1 MKNFAE
7 QTAYPK
13 LFKHTYWG
21 AFEQECDP
29 QIIANRN
36 AMVKKYEITRAAKIH
51 GLVFSILDHPELY
64 AAGRGLTAHVIFF
77 ISIYQKDDMN
87 RFGFEKTE
95 PIYMPGTT
103 TWART
108 FFNIYN
114 YRRWLKAIEDAFKN
128 KGETRP

>member
-21 AFEQECDP
+21 AFEEECDP

-36 AMVKKYEITRAAKIH
+36 AMVKKYEITRAAARC
-51 GLVFSILDHPELY
+51 GLFQVGVLDHPELY
-64 AAGRGLTAHVIFF
+64 VAGYGRPHIILF
-77 ISIYQKDDMN
+77 ISIYQKDDMS

-95 PIYMPGTT
+95 PIYMPGVT
-103 TWART
+103 TWVRT
-108 FFNIYN
+108 FFNIRN
-114 YRRWLKAIEDAFKN
+114 YRGWMKTIEEKCKN
-128 KGETRP
+128 D